1 MNFKNNIYLYRF
13 LLPTS
18 VIIMVSGIVLFFL
31 KNMYVAILLL
41 FFGFIFFI
49 ASLVDLSITRKRNIN
64 NGIQK
69 QNESLTKTNLFW
81 IYSGILI
88 IVGLVFFI
96 GLIMI
101 TLSKFH
107 D

>member
-1 MNFKNNIYLYRF
+1 MNFKNNIYLYKF

-18 VIIMVSGIVLFFL
+18 VIIMVFGIVLSFL

-49 ASLVDLSITRKRNIN
+49 ASLVDLSIARKRSIN
-64 NGIQK
+64 TGIQK
-69 QNESLTKTNLFW
+69 QNESLTKINLFW

-88 IVGLVFFI
+88 IVGVVFFV
-96 GLIMI
+96 GWIMI
-101 TLSKFH
+101 ALSKFH